1 MLFVA
6 GFMDVLRQN
15 WHKYRDRLLPV
26 IQATER
32 RNSHLFSDEIDKA
45 LSSDRAFLFIGEDGF
60 FVLQPLSENGVVTV
74 NVMFAFDWG
83 GNAIERYQAS
93 IERLSREIGA
103 TGLKLYTVV
112 KGLVPLLKQQHWQ
125 LTNDDRIMRFI
136 KPL

>member
-1 MLFVA
+1 MIFIKAVWK
-6 GFMDVLRQN
+6 D
-15 WHKYRDRLLPV
+15 YREKLLLI
-26 IQATER
+26 IQATEK
-32 RNSHLFSDEIDKA
+32 RNSHTFSDEIDKA
-45 LSSDRAFLFIGEDGF
+45 LSFDRAFLFIGEDGF

-93 IERLSREIGA
+93 IEQLSREIGA
-103 TGLKLYTVV
+103 TGLELYTVV

-125 LTNDDRIMRFI
+125 LTNNDRIMRFI